1 MVPLQDL
8 VEQNPIEEAA
18 EGKAKH
24 IAGPW
29 MVASGYGIGHGSPE
43 VREQFKPFNRRSSSE
58 VSKVNIY

>member
-1 MVPLQDL
+1 MKVSVRGDLKADVIAVDRAEKMMPLQDL

-29 MVASGYGIGHGSPE
+29 MGASG
-43 VREQFKPFNRRSSSE
+43 
-58 VSKVNIY
+58 